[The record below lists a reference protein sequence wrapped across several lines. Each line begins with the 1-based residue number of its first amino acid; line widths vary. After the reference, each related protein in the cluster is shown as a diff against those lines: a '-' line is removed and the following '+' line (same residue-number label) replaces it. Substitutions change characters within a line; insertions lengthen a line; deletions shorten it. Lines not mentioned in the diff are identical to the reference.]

1 MSTTHDLPTQQL
13 IAGVR
18 TSAPPH
24 TGLASGFL
32 HHARH
37 SPDRVALTIGR
48 RAYTYAEGADIALR
62 WAARLVDAAGGRRP
76 ERVGVFAH
84 RSEASYLGCLAA
96 LFAGAAFVPLNR
108 KLPLER
114 TRTMLERADLDA
126 VIVDEQSLPQ
136 LAPLLAGLRKPPAVL
151 LPGGGTGDLAAGAG
165 TAPGA
170 VTAPGAGR
178 VFGAADLARTAPLTD
193 LPQAAPDD
201 LAYLLFTS
209 GSTGAPKGVPIT
221 HGNVRAFLDAGRDRY
236 GFTSEDRFTQTFDQT
251 FDLSVFDLFMAWDH
265 GARVCAMD
273 PIEVLAPF
281 TYLERNGITVW
292 FSVPSVAVM
301 LRKRGALT
309 PGRMPTL
316 RWSLFCGEALPR
328 EIAETWQAAAPASVV
343 ENLYGP
349 TELTI
354 ACSVHRWDPVSSPA
368 LCLHDNV
375 PIGQLYPG
383 LHPLVVDETHTPV
396 PEGGTGEL
404 CVAGPQASPGYWR
417 DPALTAERF
426 FVYAGRTYYRTGDL
440 VREREG
446 TYVYVG
452 RNDQQVKVGG
462 HRVELGEIEAVL
474 RRSGCAEAACLL
486 WPDQDSIA
494 AVVTGPVEAKALT
507 GEVAEVLPA
516 YMVPR
521 SVHVIDTMPVNGN
534 GKTDRNALRVRI
546 DSRTTT
552 GI

>member
-1 MSTTHDLPTQQL
+1 MPATHEMPATHDMPTTHSVTVNTLT
-13 IAGVR
+13 
-18 TSAPPH
+18 TAPPPY
-24 TGLASGFL
+24 GSLASGFL

-37 SPDRVALTIGR
+37 SPGSVALTVGKR
-48 RAYTYAEGADIALR
+48 EYTYGEGADIALR
-62 WAARLVDAAGGRRP
+62 WASRLVDAVGGRRP

-84 RSEASYLGCLAA
+84 RSEASYLGTLAA

-126 VIVDEQSLPQ
+126 LIVDEQSLPQ

-151 LPGGGTGDLAAGAG
+151 LPEGGSGDRIAGAG
-165 TAPGA
+165 T
-170 VTAPGAGR
+170 
-178 VFGAADLARTAPLTD
+178 VFGAADLARSAPLTD
-193 LPQAAPDD
+193 PPQAAPDD

-221 HGNVRAFLDAGRDRY
+221 HGNARAFLDAGRERY
-236 GFTSEDRFTQTFDQT
+236 GFTPEDRFTQTFDQT

-273 PIEVLAPF
+273 PIEILSPF
-281 TYLERNGITVW
+281 RYLERHGITVW
-292 FSVPSVAVM
+292 FSVPSVAAM

-328 EIAETWQAAAPASVV
+328 EIAQSWQAAAPASVL

-354 ACSVHRWDPVSSPA
+354 ACSVHRWDPAASPA
-368 LCLHDNV
+368 QCLHDNV
-375 PIGQLYPG
+375 PIGRLYPG
-383 LHPLVVDETHTPV
+383 LRPLVVDETLAVV
-396 PEGGTGEL
+396 PEGRTGEL
-404 CVAGPQASPGYWR
+404 CVAGPQTSPGYWR

-426 FVYAGRTYYRTGDL
+426 FEHEGSTYYRTGDL
-440 VREREG
+440 VRSQDG

-462 HRVELGEIEAVL
+462 HRVELGEIEATL
-474 RRSGCAEAACLL
+474 RRAGCAEAACLL

-494 AVVTGPVEAKALT
+494 AVVTGHVEAKALT
-507 GEVAEVLPA
+507 TAVADLLPA

-521 SVHVIDTMPVNGN
+521 SVHVIDEMPVNGN
-534 GKTDRNALRVRI
+534 GKTDRKALRVWLDGRA
-546 DSRTTT
+546 T
-552 GI
+552 GGI